1 MTKKTTAVQSPV
13 FEQIKKTDEN
23 GNEYWGARELAKVLD
38 YSDFRNF
45 SMVIAKAKEACINSS
60 ENVEDHIV
68 DFTEMVPIG
77 SSANRMMS
85 SVKLSRYACY
95 LVVQNADP
103 GKEVVALGQTY
114 FAIQTRL
121 LDHMGSVELAANLF
135 RTTQAEDKLR
145 MENIKGKEQANIT
158 HFKVGQKVRKT
169 IKELGG
175 AMPET
180 LPSVTSIKQLNKKPK
195 NKPKPMK

>member
-1 MTKKTTAVQSPV
+1 M
-13 FEQIKKTDEN
+13 I
-23 GNEYWGARELAKVLD
+23 
-38 YSDFRNF
+38 
-45 SMVIAKAKEACINSS
+45 IAKAKEACINSS

-85 SVKLSRYACY
+85 SIKLSRYACY
-95 LVVQNADP
+95 LVVQNVDP

-145 MENIKGKEQANIT
+145 RENIKGKEQANIT